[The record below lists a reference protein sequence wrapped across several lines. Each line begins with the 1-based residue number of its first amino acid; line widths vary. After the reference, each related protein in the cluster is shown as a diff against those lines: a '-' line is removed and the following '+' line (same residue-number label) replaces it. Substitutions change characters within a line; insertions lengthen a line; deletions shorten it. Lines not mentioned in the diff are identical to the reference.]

1 MGISPG
7 GLERQRR
14 FGPIFGREIN
24 HTRLEAGDPQ
34 FAIRNLQFPSVLAH
48 FEAGNHEI
56 RKSPSWVHGFLLHLF
71 PN

>member
-24 HTRLEAGDPQ
+24 HTRMEAGDPQ
-34 FAIRNLQFPSVLAH
+34 FAIRNPQFAIC
-48 FEAGNHEI
+48 N
-56 RKSPSWVHGFLLHLF
+56 SPAYPVA
-71 PN
+71 